1 MDKLTYEIEC
11 IQKGYKF
18 ICGIDEVGRG
28 PLAGPVVTCACIMDL
43 TDLVD
48 GVDDSKKLTEKK
60 REKLF
65 EEIKSKAISYSI
77 CEIDHTEID
86 NINILNATKKC
97 MLNSVNSLDVKPDI
111 LLVDAVRLNT
121 DIEQLNIIKGDA
133 KSYTIA
139 CASILA
145 KVHRDRLMKEYAKLY
160 PQYSFEKNAGYGTKA
175 HIEAIKEF
183 GPCKIH
189 RKTFIKNFWVDKEN

>member
-111 LLVDAVRLNT
+111 LLVDAVKLNT
-121 DIEQLNIIKGDA
+121 DIDQINIIKGDA